1 MIVAQ
6 ITDFH
11 IGLPGSIL
19 HDQTKTHERLA
30 AAVEHLNNLRPTPD
44 VIIATGDLVDVGARG
59 EYELLREMLAPLDAP
74 IYLMPGNHD
83 DREMLR
89 EIFPDHDYLGDT
101 GFVQYE
107 LAVGDLRVLTL
118 DTHRK
123 GWPSGELC
131 TDRLSWLKSK
141 LDEDP
146 ERPTLIAMH
155 HPPFRTGL
163 RAMDQMGLDDAGNL
177 RRLLKNYHNI
187 EAVICGHIHRQIVHR
202 FANTFAMTAPST
214 SHQIAFDI
222 EDNLNLALAM
232 EPPAVMMHVWQGKGD
247 NLVSHVSFVGDSFKI
262 IPITLGDYTQ
272 NRMRE
277 RDFT

>member
-1 MIVAQ
+1 MIIAQ

-19 HDQTKTHERLA
+19 YDQTKTHERLA
-30 AAVEHLNNLRPTPD
+30 AAVAHLNNLSPAPD
-44 VIIATGDLVDVGARG
+44 MIVATGDLVDVGARG
-59 EYELLREMLAPLDAP
+59 EYELLRETLAPLDAP

-83 DREMLR
+83 DRDMLR
-89 EIFPDHDYLGDT
+89 EIFPDHDYLGDA

-107 LAVGDLRVLTL
+107 IAVSDLRILTL

-131 TDRLSWLKSK
+131 ADRLSWLESK
-141 LDEDP
+141 LNENLD
-146 ERPTLIAMH
+146 RSTLIAMH

-163 RAMDQMGLDDAGNL
+163 RAMDQMGLDGAGDL
-177 RRLLKNYHNI
+177 QRLLKNYDNI
-187 EAVICGHIHRQIVHR
+187 EAVICGHIHRQVVHQ

-214 SHQIAFDI
+214 SHQIAFDL
-222 EDNLNLALAM
+222 EDNLDLALAM
-232 EPPAVMMHVWQGKGD
+232 EPPAVMVHAWQGNGD
-247 NLVSHVSFVGDSFKI
+247 KLVSHVSFVGDAFEF
-262 IPITLGDYTQ
+262 IPITLGDYTKSK
-272 NRMRE
+272 MRE